1 MIRMSQMHENMV
13 KANIR
18 TAKSLLKE
26 KLPKK
31 DIKYLNEIINK
42 GEVFL
47 KVVSNGRNRK
57 VRRMVRRHKG

>member
-1 MIRMSQMHENMV
+1 MV
-13 KANIR
+13 RANIR

-26 KLPKK
+26 KLPEK

-42 GEVFL
+42 GEAFL

-57 VRRMVRRHKG
+57 VRRLVREHKG